1 MNHKNQ
7 FTCPFSGGS
16 ILIIEAVARVSCKY
30 ARWLVTRVN
39 QERSAPQVCT
49 TRFSTRLTA

>member
-1 MNHKNQ
+1 MNHKNR

-39 QERSAPQVCT
+39 QERSAPLVCT
-49 TRFSTRLTA
+49 TRFSARLTA

>member
-1 MNHKNQ
+1 MNHKNR

-16 ILIIEAVARVSCKY
+16 ILIIEAVARVSCEY
-30 ARWLVTRVN
+30 ARWLFTRVN
-39 QERSAPQVCT
+39 QERSALQVCT

>member
-1 MNHKNQ
+1 MNHKNR

-16 ILIIEAVARVSCKY
+16 ILIIEAVARVLCEY
-30 ARWLVTRVN
+30 ARWLVIRVD
-39 QERSAPQVCT
+39 QERSAPPVCT

>member
-30 ARWLVTRVN
+30 ALWLVTRVN
-39 QERSAPQVCT
+39 QERSAPLVCT

>member
-1 MNHKNQ
+1 MNHKIGL
-7 FTCPFSGGS
+7 PALFSGGS
-16 ILIIEAVARVSCKY
+16 ILIIGAVARVSCEY

>member
-7 FTCPFSGGS
+7 YTCPFTGGS

-39 QERSAPQVCT
+39 QERSAPLVCT

>member
-1 MNHKNQ
+1 MNHNNR

-16 ILIIEAVARVSCKY
+16 ILIIEAVARVLCEY

>member
-1 MNHKNQ
+1 MNHKNR

>member
-1 MNHKNQ
+1 MNHKNR

-16 ILIIEAVARVSCKY
+16 MLIIEAVARVSCEY

-39 QERSAPQVCT
+39 QERSALQVCT

>member
-1 MNHKNQ
+1 MNHKNR

-16 ILIIEAVARVSCKY
+16 ILIIGAVARVSCKY

-39 QERSAPQVCT
+39 QERSAPLVCT
-49 TRFSTRLTA
+49 TCFSTRLTA

>member
-1 MNHKNQ
+1 MIHKNQ

-39 QERSAPQVCT
+39 QERSAPLVCT

>member
-1 MNHKNQ
+1 MNHKKQ

-39 QERSAPQVCT
+39 QERSAPLVCT

>member
-16 ILIIEAVARVSCKY
+16 ILIIGAVARVSCKY

-39 QERSAPQVCT
+39 QERSAPLVCT

>member
-1 MNHKNQ
+1 MNHKNR
-7 FTCPFSGGS
+7 FTCPFSGGL
-16 ILIIEAVARVSCKY
+16 ILIIEAVARVLCEY

>member
-7 FTCPFSGGS
+7 FTCFFRR
-16 ILIIEAVARVSCKY
+16 INFDYRAVARVSCKY

-39 QERSAPQVCT
+39 QERSAPLVCT